1 MRYLELKAKERESGY
16 HPTKLKATVCAD
28 LMLKLSSA
36 TGRYAKVELASKLYV
51 CVKSSHFFSFLIISS
66 SQIMEPILWELLNC
80 VFMDFPSREGH
91 LKGGEES
98 LKTLYGMHTYF
109 DRHREQLEL
118 YDDVCNLIA
127 VDMDSSFLI
136 MLIVILFRC
145 RSTTNWKWCS
155 KA

>member
-1 MRYLELKAKERESGY
+1 VRYLELKAKERESGY

-36 TGRYAKVELASKLYV
+36 TGRYAKVEHYDVVSKRCA
-51 CVKSSHFFSFLIISS
+51 CVSQFISFLIISPL
-66 SQIMEPILWELLNC
+66 QIMEPILWELLNC

-118 YDDVCNLIA
+118 YDDVRNIIFCTCL
-127 VDMDSSFLI
+127 V
-136 MLIVILFRC
+136 
-145 RSTTNWKWCS
+145 
-155 KA
+155 